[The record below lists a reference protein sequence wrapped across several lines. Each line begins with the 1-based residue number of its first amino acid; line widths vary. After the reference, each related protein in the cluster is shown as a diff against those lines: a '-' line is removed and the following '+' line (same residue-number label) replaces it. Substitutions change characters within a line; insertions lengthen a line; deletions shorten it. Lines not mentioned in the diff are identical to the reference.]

1 MADAP
6 KSSSIR
12 DKFGIDYL
20 ITGNSDTEVQTLP
33 SPASNLADPLI
44 ERALA
49 VHGTRILTMLQEEG
63 QRSVHDMVDR
73 TGLNMETVMGVVD
86 RMVRTGLVQI
96 TQQDKYGNHTIQITP
111 TGEQL
116 LKQE

>member
-33 SPASNLADPLI
+33 APANLADPLI

-49 VHGTRILTMLQEEG
+49 VHGTRILTTLQEEG
-63 QRSVHDMVDR
+63 KRSVHDIVDR

-111 TGEQL
+111 TGETL
-116 LKQE
+116 LKQQ

>member
-1 MADAP
+1 MAYAT

-20 ITGNSDTEVQTLP
+20 ISGNSDTEVRTCP
-33 SPASNLADPLI
+33 APASNLADLLI
-44 ERALA
+44 ERSLA
-49 VHGTRILTMLQEEG
+49 VYGTRILTNLPVEG
-63 QRSVHDMVDR
+63 KRSVHDIVDQ
-73 TGLNMETVMGVVD
+73 TGLNMETVMGIVD

-111 TGEQL
+111 TGEEM
-116 LKQE
+116 LKQQ